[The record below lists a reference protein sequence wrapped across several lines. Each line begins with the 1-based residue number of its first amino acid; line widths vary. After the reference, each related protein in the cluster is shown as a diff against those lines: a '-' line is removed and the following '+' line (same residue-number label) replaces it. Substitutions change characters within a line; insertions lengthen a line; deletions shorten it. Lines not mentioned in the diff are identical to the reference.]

1 MVAGS
6 IGTDFFFGQ
15 WQPSSSAFRVQCCD
29 FLDDGAATELSD
41 MLMSWLLML
50 VKKEVAADEVHTEL
64 SKLNVITSGS
74 LPLLAAA
81 AGISMWNDFSLLA
94 GLCCSN

>member
-1 MVAGS
+1 L
-6 IGTDFFFGQ
+6 
-15 WQPSSSAFRVQCCD
+15 PSSSAFRVQCGA
-29 FLDDGAATELSD
+29 FLDDGPATELSD
-41 MLMSWLLML
+41 MLMSWLLTL

-81 AGISMWNDFSLLA
+81 AAGISMWNDFSLMA
-94 GLCCSN
+94 GLCCSNWNLCC